1 MIWTFAVIVILG
13 SVGVITYPL
22 FRSKIQKYE
31 IPENYQQDSC
41 QADLCLNA
49 LSDLEEDHAL
59 GRLSESDY
67 NQQKIFLQR
76 NYLKLQK
83 KELSTEDDSYY

>member
-1 MIWTFAVIVILG
+1 MIWTFAVVVILG

-22 FRSKIQKYE
+22 FRSKIQKYKFT
-31 IPENYQQDSC
+31 ENYQLDNSKI
-41 QADLCLNA
+41 DFFLTA
-49 LSDLEEDHAL
+49 LSDLEDDYAL

-83 KELSTEDDSYY
+83 KEVSTED

>member
-31 IPENYQQDSC
+31 IPENYQLDTSHE
-41 QADLCLNA
+41 DLCLTA
-49 LSDLEEDHAL
+49 LSDLEEEYAL
-59 GRLSESDY
+59 GLLSESDY
-67 NQQKIFLQR
+67 NQQKISLQR
-76 NYLKLQK
+76 SYLKLQR
-83 KELSTEDDSYY
+83 KEVSTED

>member
-1 MIWTFAVIVILG
+1 MIWIFAVVVILG

-31 IPENYQQDSC
+31 IPKNYQLDTS
-41 QADLCLNA
+41 QADFCLTA
-49 LSDLEEDHAL
+49 LSDLEDDYAL

-76 NYLKLQK
+76 NYLESQQK
-83 KELSTEDDSYY
+83 SAEIEE

>member
-1 MIWTFAVIVILG
+1 MVWIFAVIVILG

-31 IPENYQQDSC
+31 IPENYQLDTS
-41 QADLCLNA
+41 QADFCLTA
-49 LSDLEEDHAL
+49 LSDLEDDYAL

-67 NQQKIFLQR
+67 NYQKIFLQR

-83 KELSTEDDSYY
+83 KEVRSED

>member
-1 MIWTFAVIVILG
+1 MIWSFALIVILV

-31 IPENYQQDSC
+31 IPENYQLDTS
-41 QADLCLNA
+41 QADFCLTA
-49 LSDLEEDHAL
+49 LSDLEDDYAL
-59 GRLSESDY
+59 GRLSESDN

-83 KELSTEDDSYY
+83 KEVSTED

>member
-22 FRSKIQKYE
+22 FRSKILKYE
-31 IPENYQQDSC
+31 IPEICQLDTS
-41 QADLCLNA
+41 QADFCLTA
-49 LSDLEEDHAL
+49 LSDLEDDYAL

-67 NQQKIFLQR
+67 NNQKIFLQR

-83 KELSTEDDSYY
+83 KELPSED

>member
-1 MIWTFAVIVILG
+1 MIWTYAVIVILG

-31 IPENYQQDSC
+31 IPLNYQLDTSH
-41 QADLCLNA
+41 ADLCLSA
-49 LSDLEEDHAL
+49 LSDLEDDYVL

-67 NQQKIFLQR
+67 NQQKIFLQK
-76 NYLKLQK
+76 NYLKLQR
-83 KELSTEDDSYY
+83 KEVSTED

>member
-31 IPENYQQDSC
+31 IPEYYQLDTS
-41 QADLCLNA
+41 QADFYLTA
-49 LSDLEEDHAL
+49 LSDLEDDYAL

-83 KELSTEDDSYY
+83 KEVSTED

>member
-13 SVGVITYPL
+13 SVGVVTYPL

-31 IPENYQQDSC
+31 IPENYQLDTSQV
-41 QADLCLNA
+41 DLCLTA
-49 LSDLEEDHAL
+49 LSDLADDYAL

-67 NQQKIFLQR
+67 HQQKIFLQR

-83 KELSTEDDSYY
+83 KEAVNED

>member
-31 IPENYQQDSC
+31 IPENYQLDTS
-41 QADLCLNA
+41 QADFCLTA
-49 LSDLEEDHAL
+49 LSDLEDDYTL
-59 GRLSESDY
+59 GLLSDSDY

-76 NYLKLQK
+76 NYLKLQI
-83 KELSTEDDSYY
+83 KEVSNGD

>member
-1 MIWTFAVIVILG
+1 MVWMFAVIVILG
-13 SVGVITYPL
+13 VVGVITYPL
-22 FRSKIQKYE
+22 FRSKILKYE
-31 IPENYQQDSC
+31 IPEICQLDTS
-41 QADLCLNA
+41 QADFCLTA
-49 LSDLEEDHAL
+49 LSDLEDDYAL

-83 KELSTEDDSYY
+83 KEVPSED

>member
-22 FRSKIQKYE
+22 FRSKIQEYE
-31 IPENYQQDSC
+31 IPENYQLDSS
-41 QADLCLNA
+41 QADFFLTA
-49 LSDLEEDHAL
+49 LSDLEDDYAL

-83 KELSTEDDSYY
+83 KEVSTEE

>member
-1 MIWTFAVIVILG
+1 M
-13 SVGVITYPL
+13 ITYPL

-31 IPENYQQDSC
+31 IPENYQLDTT
-41 QADLCLNA
+41 QADFFLTA
-49 LSDLEEDHAL
+49 LSDLEDDYAL

-83 KELSTEDDSYY
+83 KELPSED

>member
-1 MIWTFAVIVILG
+1 MFWTFAVIVILG

-31 IPENYQQDSC
+31 IPENYQLDTSQEDF
-41 QADLCLNA
+41 CLTA
-49 LSDLEEDHAL
+49 LSDLENDYAL
-59 GRLSESDY
+59 GHLSESDY

-76 NYLKLQK
+76 NYLKLQR
-83 KELSTEDDSYY
+83 KEVSTEN

>member
-13 SVGVITYPL
+13 SVVVITYPL

-31 IPENYQQDSC
+31 ITENYQLDTS
-41 QADLCLNA
+41 QADSWLTA
-49 LSDLEEDHAL
+49 LSDLEDDYAL

-76 NYLKLQK
+76 NYLKLQR
-83 KELSTEDDSYY
+83 KEVSTED

>member
-13 SVGVITYPL
+13 SLGVIIYPL

-31 IPENYQQDSC
+31 TPENYQLDTS
-41 QADLCLNA
+41 QADFCLTA
-49 LSDLEEDHAL
+49 LSDLEYDYEL

-67 NQQKIFLQR
+67 NQQRIFLQR
-76 NYLKLQK
+76 NYLKLQR
-83 KELSTEDDSYY
+83 KEVSTED

>member
-1 MIWTFAVIVILG
+1 MVWIFAVIVILG
-13 SVGVITYPL
+13 AVGVITYPL
-22 FRSKIQKYE
+22 FRSKILKYE
-31 IPENYQQDSC
+31 IPAIYQLDTS
-41 QADLCLNA
+41 QADFCLTA
-49 LSDLEEDHAL
+49 LSDLEDDYAL

-83 KELSTEDDSYY
+83 NEVSTED

>member
-1 MIWTFAVIVILG
+1 MIWTYAVIVILG

-22 FRSKIQKYE
+22 FRSEIQKYE
-31 IPENYQQDSC
+31 IPENYQLDTS
-41 QADLCLNA
+41 QADFFLTA
-49 LSDLEEDHAL
+49 LSDLEDDYAI

-83 KELSTEDDSYY
+83 K

>member
-22 FRSKIQKYE
+22 FKSKIQKYE
-31 IPENYQQDSC
+31 IPENYQMNTSQEDFW
-41 QADLCLNA
+41 LTA
-49 LSDLEEDHAL
+49 LSDLEDDYAL

-76 NYLKLQK
+76 NYLEIQR
-83 KELSTEDDSYY
+83 KEVSTED

>member
-13 SVGVITYPL
+13 SVGVVTYPL

-31 IPENYQQDSC
+31 IPKNYQLDSS
-41 QADLCLNA
+41 QANYWLTA
-49 LSDLEEDHAL
+49 LSDLEDEYVL

-67 NQQKIFLQR
+67 DQQKIFLQK
-76 NYLKLQK
+76 NYLKLET
-83 KELSTEDDSYY
+83 KEV